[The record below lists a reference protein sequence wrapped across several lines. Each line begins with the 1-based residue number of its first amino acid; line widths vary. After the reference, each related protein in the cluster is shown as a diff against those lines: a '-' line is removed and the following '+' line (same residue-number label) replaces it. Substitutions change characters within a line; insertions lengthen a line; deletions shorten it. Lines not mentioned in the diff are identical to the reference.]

1 MEEVIMKKIFISYS
15 WKNNKLV
22 NEIEKMDSYFSL
34 SGIKLFRDTRHIE
47 YMDNTEDS
55 MDKIESSDY
64 VIVFL
69 SKEYFYSLNCMYEFM
84 KIWHEIES
92 ESRIMLIKENNF
104 YFNNFI
110 VQEAILEFWK
120 KTKIKN

>member
-1 MEEVIMKKIFISYS
+1 MEEVRMKKIFISYS

-47 YMDNTEDS
+47 YMDNTEDF

-104 YFNNFI
+104 DFNNFI
-110 VQEAILEFWK
+110 VQEAILEF
-120 KTKIKN
+120 